1 MCAECDTLLEQMRIV
16 RGKHEALAEGL
27 SLIEKA
33 REELETSAGIA
44 AGIAAAYVI
53 LQSLNI
59 SFGLATLPCAIPVQW
74 LKALMGGAAGLGSY
88 VQEGKPSEATGAA
101 IVSYFGSPVGAGV
114 VMDAIST
121 VEFMRLYQAE
131 SKGIDALKRDLDKAI
146 RAFVAAR
153 SALEREQQ
161 TIEAS
166 LIQGGCKGPLDSIL
180 GR

>member
-1 MCAECDTLLEQMRIV
+1 MCAECDTLREQMRIV
-16 RGKHEALAEGL
+16 RGKHEAFLEGL

-33 REELETSAGIA
+33 REELESNAGVA
-44 AGIAAAYVI
+44 AGIAAAHVI

-88 VQEGKPSEATGAA
+88 VQEGKPGAATGAA
-101 IVSYFGSPVGAGV
+101 VVSYFGSPGGAGV

-121 VEFMRLYQAE
+121 VEFVRLYEAE
-131 SKGIDALKRDLDKAI
+131 SKGVDALKRDLDKTM
-146 RAFVAAR
+146 RAFEAAR
-153 SALEREQQ
+153 TALEREQQ
-161 TIEAS
+161 AIDSS
-166 LIQGGCKGPLDSIL
+166 LMQGGCKGFLDRTL